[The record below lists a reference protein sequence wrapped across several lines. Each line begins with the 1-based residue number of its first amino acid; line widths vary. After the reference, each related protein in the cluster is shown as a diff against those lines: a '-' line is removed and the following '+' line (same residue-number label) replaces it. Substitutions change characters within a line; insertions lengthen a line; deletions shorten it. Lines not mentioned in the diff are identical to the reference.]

1 MADSSSTCLERKGK
15 FLLIKRAQDS
25 TWPGLWEFPA
35 GKIELGERPEDAARR
50 EVLEETGITVASLR
64 FLGTSER
71 EKTVYLFHSADF
83 SGEVRLSEE
92 HTEYKWLAK
101 KEILEMEKKKLVGM
115 DTVRLLEK
123 L

>member
-15 FLLIKRAQDS
+15 FLLIKRAPGS

-35 GKIELGERPEDAARR
+35 GKIERGESADDAARR
-50 EVLEETGITVASLR
+50 EALEETGITVASLR

-83 SGEVRLSEE
+83 SGSVRLSAE
-92 HTEYKWLAK
+92 HEAYKWLTR

-115 DTVRLLEK
+115 DTVRLLGK